1 MDGAGR
7 ALRKEGLKVA
17 MIGGLT
23 SVIGFKAVGV
33 ETYIASVPEEGPGIW
48 EDLPKERYALVM
60 ITEPVYR
67 VLLER
72 MPGFPGEGDL
82 PVIMPVP
89 AVSGSLGLARE
100 AIRARMVK
108 ALGSVMD

>member
-1 MDGAGR
+1 M
-7 ALRKEGLKVA
+7 ALLQAEGMKVA

-33 ETYIASVPEEGPGIW
+33 ETYIAAVPEEGPAIW
-48 EDLPKERYALVM
+48 ESLPLERYALVM

-67 VLLER
+67 VMLEKV
-72 MPGFPGEGDL
+72 PGFPDLGEDL
-82 PVIMPVP
+82 PVVMAVP

-100 AIRARMVK
+100 GIKSRVVK
-108 ALGSVMD
+108 ALGSTLE